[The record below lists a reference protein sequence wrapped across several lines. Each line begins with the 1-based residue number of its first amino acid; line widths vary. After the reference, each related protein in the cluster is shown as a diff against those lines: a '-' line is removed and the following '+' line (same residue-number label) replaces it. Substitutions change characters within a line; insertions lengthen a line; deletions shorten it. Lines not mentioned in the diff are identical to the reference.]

1 MPRKDGGTVAL
12 PELIAVRAEAPN
24 FPSTRNRCTRARDH
38 LLQSVCRE
46 MIWHTQGFSPEAREL
61 FVEGCE
67 IGAPLTTVILPN
79 TSAALT
85 KQ

>member
-1 MPRKDGGTVAL
+1 VAL

-46 MIWHTQGFSPEAREL
+46 IIWHTHGFGAEAREL

-67 IGAPLTTVILPN
+67 IGTLLTILIVPN
-79 TSAALT
+79 TSAAFT